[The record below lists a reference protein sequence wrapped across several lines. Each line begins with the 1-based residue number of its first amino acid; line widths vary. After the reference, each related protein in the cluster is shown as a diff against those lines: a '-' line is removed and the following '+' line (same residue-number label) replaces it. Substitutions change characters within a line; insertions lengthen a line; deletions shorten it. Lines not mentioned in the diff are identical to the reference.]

1 MTTSPWIARARA
13 LRDSN
18 PVAVAVLVA
27 ANVVPLFGVL
37 FWDWDVTTILV
48 AYWLENGVI
57 GLINIP
63 KIMLAARGTP
73 VIGPVIAGFFALH
86 YGGFW
91 IGHGFFVFIVA
102 GMATRGPFGFFTGFD
117 PVGNVVREPQV
128 LLIALLLLISHGVS
142 FFFNYLGRREYLNTT
157 PMKQMFQPYG
167 RLVILHITILF
178 GAFAVIGLGQ
188 PVALVAVLVILKTG
202 VDLLF
207 HLREHAKAAQ
217 LAAPPTIV

>member
-1 MTTSPWIARARA
+1 MAASAWIARARA

-18 PVAVAVLVA
+18 PIAVAVLLAV
-27 ANVVPLFGVL
+27 NMVPLFGVL
-37 FWDWDVTTILV
+37 FWGWDVGTILI

-57 GLINIP
+57 GLLNIP

-91 IGHGFFVFIVA
+91 IGHGIFVFIIV
-102 GMATRGPFGFFTGFD
+102 GMATRGLFGFVFGFD
-117 PVGNVVREPQV
+117 PIGNVVRDPQV
-128 LLIALLLLISHGVS
+128 LLIALLLFASHGVS
-142 FFFNYLGRREYLNTT
+142 FVFNYLGRREYLNTT

-167 RLVILHITILF
+167 RLVILHITIIVGSF
-178 GAFAVIGLGQ
+178 FVIGVGQ
-188 PVALVAVLVILKTG
+188 PVGLVALLVILKTA

-207 HLREHAKAAQ
+207 HLREHARAAQ
-217 LAAPPTIV
+217 PAAPPTIV

>member
-1 MTTSPWIARARA
+1 VSASAWLARARS

-27 ANVVPLFGVL
+27 VNLVPLIGVL
-37 FWDWDVTTILV
+37 FWGWNVGTILI

-57 GLINIP
+57 GLLNIP
-63 KIMLAARGTP
+63 KIMLAARDTP
-73 VIGPVIAGFFALH
+73 VIGPVMAGFFALH

-91 IGHGFFVFIVA
+91 IGHGIFVFVIV
-102 GMATRGPFGFFTGFD
+102 GMATRGAFGFLFGFD
-117 PVGNVVREPQV
+117 PIGNVARDPQV
-128 LLIALLLLISHGVS
+128 LLIALLLLVSHGVS

-167 RLVILHITILF
+167 RLVILHLTIIF
-178 GAFAVIGLGQ
+178 GAFLVIGLGQ
-188 PVALVAVLVILKTG
+188 PVALVALLVILKTG

-207 HLREHAKAAQ
+207 HLREHAKASQ
-217 LAAPPTIV
+217 PMTVV

>member
-1 MTTSPWIARARA
+1 MATSPWIARARA
-13 LRDSN
+13 LRDSS
-18 PVAVAVLVA
+18 PVAAVVLVA
-27 ANVVPLFGVL
+27 VNLVPLFGVL
-37 FWDWDVTTILV
+37 FWGWDVGTILI

-57 GLINIP
+57 GLLNIP

-73 VIGPVIAGFFALH
+73 VIGPVIAGFFAVH

-91 IGHGFFVFIVA
+91 IGHGIFVFIIV
-102 GMATRGPFGFFTGFD
+102 GMATRGLFGFVFGFD
-117 PVGNVVREPQV
+117 PIGNVARDPQI
-128 LLIALLLLISHGVS
+128 LLIALLLFASHGVS

-167 RLVILHITILF
+167 RLVILHITIIF

-188 PVALVAVLVILKTG
+188 PVALVALLVILKTG

-207 HLREHAKAAQ
+207 HLREHARAAQ
-217 LAAPPTIV
+217 PAAPPTIV

>member
-1 MTTSPWIARARA
+1 MARARA

-18 PVAVAVLVA
+18 PLAVAVLVA
-27 ANVVPLFGVL
+27 VNLVPLVGVL
-37 FWDWDVTTILV
+37 FWGWDVATILI

-63 KIMLAARGTP
+63 KIMLAARDTP

-91 IGHGFFVFIVA
+91 IGHGIFVFVIV
-102 GMATRGPFGFFTGFD
+102 GMATRGAFGFFMGVD
-117 PVGNVVREPQV
+117 PIGNVARDPQV
-128 LLIALLLLISHGVS
+128 PLIALLLLVSHGVS
-142 FFFNYLGRREYLNTT
+142 FFFNYMGRYEYLNTT

-167 RLVILHITILF
+167 RLVILHITIIV
-178 GAFAVIGLGQ
+178 GAFFVIGLGQ
-188 PVALVAVLVILKTG
+188 PVALVALLVILKTA

-207 HLREHAKAAQ
+207 HLREHAKASQ
-217 LAAPPTIV
+217 PVTVI